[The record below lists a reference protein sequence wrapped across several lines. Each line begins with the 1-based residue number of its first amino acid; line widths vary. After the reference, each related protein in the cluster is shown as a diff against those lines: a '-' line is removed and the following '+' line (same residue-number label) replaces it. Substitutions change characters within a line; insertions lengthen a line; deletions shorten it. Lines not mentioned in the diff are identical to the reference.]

1 MGPADLPAPLFQDTK
16 KSPSFKLD
24 LQFRDFF
31 VSCSEIPAYGDEN
44 MTAQSRIDAQTRLI
58 LRIHMIWRSLFAV
71 LAAGGAFLLWTGQTD
86 LALWQKIL
94 LSVVAA
100 LLSGFSAFGAVQ
112 LAKRNHAGRM
122 TSLVIDY
129 LGFVACIVVALNTG
143 EFFIGIDALG
153 ETFGKGIPYLGITA
167 LGYFLGMLEEYFPA
181 KRTTSES
188 SLKAVSRWVIIGGFI
203 LFLWQVDALNGVIY
217 FLGKLVQPN
226 GLIAVTGLII
236 TGPALWSMTRPTIAQ
251 ALNVKNGHAQIINGW
266 LFLSPNLLGFLIFFA
281 GPLLLSFYFS
291 FTDSDAIRPPTWIG
305 LENYAKLLNIKFA
318 TLSSP
323 DQLAREVVDIK
334 VYDEVGRFTF
344 GNTGILFA
352 AADKF
357 FWLALRNTLTYVLFA
372 VPLSVIPA
380 LLLSNILNSKL
391 PGMKFYRAIYFIP
404 SIAAVVGISLVW
416 QWLYNATIG
425 YINYFITLG
434 IEFWNNLFH
443 AAVIDPKIQWV
454 SDENTALF
462 AIIIIAAWQT
472 MGFNTVLFLAGL
484 QNIPGELYEAATVDG
499 AGAWDKFWGITLPM
513 LAPTTFYVVS
523 TTTIQAMQVFEQVFI
538 LMNPPEGPNNS
549 TITLVL
555 YLYRS
560 GFQNFKQGYASAIAW
575 VLFIVIFGLTLIQFQ
590 RQRRSSIYE
599 S

>member
-1 MGPADLPAPLFQDTK
+1 MKT
-16 KSPSFKLD
+16 
-24 LQFRDFF
+24 
-31 VSCSEIPAYGDEN
+31 
-44 MTAQSRIDAQTRLI
+44 QSRIDAQTNLI
-58 LRIHMIWRSLFAV
+58 LRIHIIWRGLLALIAALSVWMIWARMAELPV
-71 LAAGGAFLLWTGQTD
+71 
-86 LALWQKIL
+86 WQKIL
-94 LSVVAA
+94 FSLAA
-100 LLSGFSAFGAVQ
+100 ILVMVFSSYGAYQ
-112 LAKRNHAGRM
+112 FSKHNHSGRM
-122 TSLVIDY
+122 ISLTLDY
-129 LGFVACIVVALNTG
+129 LGFVVCFVFALNVG

-153 ETFGKGIPYLGITA
+153 ENFGKGIPYLGITV
-167 LGYFLGMLEEYFPA
+167 LGYFLGMLEEYFPTRNNA
-181 KRTTSES
+181 SEN
-188 SLKAVSRWVIIGGFI
+188 SLKTVSKWVMLSGFL
-203 LFLWQVDALNGVIY
+203 LFLWQVKALNGIVYFFGKFAQPGGMVAVI
-217 FLGKLVQPN
+217 
-226 GLIAVTGLII
+226 GLMVFGLS
-236 TGPALWSMTRPTIAQ
+236 LWSMNRPNVAQ
-251 ALNVKNGHAQIINGW
+251 ALNVKTRHEQVINGW

-291 FTDSDAIRPPTWIG
+291 FTDSDAIRTPNWVG
-305 LENYAKLLNIKFA
+305 FDNYAKILNIKFI
-318 TLSSP
+318 TLDVP
-323 DQLAREVVDIK
+323 DQLARDVVDIK

-344 GNTGILFA
+344 GDRGILFA
-352 AADKF
+352 AEDKF
-357 FWLALRNTLTYVLFA
+357 FWLALRNTLTFVLFA
-372 VPLSVIPA
+372 VPLSVLPA
-380 LLLSNILNSKL
+380 LVLSNVLNSKL
-391 PGMKFYRAIYFIP
+391 PGMKFYRAVYFMP

-434 IEFWNNLFH
+434 IEFWNNLFNV
-443 AAVIDPKIQWV
+443 AIIDPKIQWV
-454 SDENTALF
+454 SDEKTALF

>member
-1 MGPADLPAPLFQDTK
+1 
-16 KSPSFKLD
+16 
-24 LQFRDFF
+24 
-31 VSCSEIPAYGDEN
+31 
-44 MTAQSRIDAQTRLI
+44 MTAYSLAEPRTNLVLRLHFFWRILFSVIAVAGAIFLWTGGLTETPASQKIAGMIVLVFASILSSAGAVQISRRDHGGR
-58 LRIHMIWRSLFAV
+58 MISLVVDYLAFVVCFV
-71 LAAGGAFLLWTGQTD
+71 LMLNTGGAFL
-86 LALWQKIL
+86 
-94 LSVVAA
+94 
-100 LLSGFSAFGAVQ
+100 
-112 LAKRNHAGRM
+112 
-122 TSLVIDY
+122 
-129 LGFVACIVVALNTG
+129 
-143 EFFIGIDALG
+143 GIDALG
-153 ETFGKGIPYLGITA
+153 ETFGKGIPYLGIAIAGYLLSA
-167 LGYFLGMLEEYFPA
+167 LDEYLPQ
-181 KRTTSES
+181 KRQTSET
-188 SLKAVSRWVIIGGFI
+188 SLKAAGRWVMLAGFA
-203 LFLWQVDALNGVIY
+203 LFLWQVGAVNGILN
-217 FLGKLVQPN
+217 FLGRLAQPL
-226 GLIAVTGLII
+226 GIASAAGVLIFGTSLY
-236 TGPALWSMTRPTIAQ
+236 SMTREKIAQ
-251 ALNVKNGHAQIINGW
+251 ALHAKTSHEQIINGW
-266 LFLSPNLLGFLIFFA
+266 LFLSPNLLGFLVFFA
-281 GPLLLSFYFS
+281 GPLILSFYFS
-291 FTDSDAIRPPTWIG
+291 FTDSDAFNPPNWVG
-305 LENYAKLLNIKFA
+305 FENYARILNIRFA
-318 TLSSP
+318 ALSSP

-334 VYDEVGRFTF
+334 VYDEVGRFIL
-344 GNTGILFA
+344 GNGGILFA

-380 LLLSNILNSKL
+380 LILSNVLNSKL
-391 PGMKFYRAIYFIP
+391 PGMKFYRAVYFMP

-425 YINYFITLG
+425 YINYFITVG
-434 IEFWNNLFH
+434 IEFWNNLFNL
-443 AAVIDPKIQWV
+443 AIVDPKVQWV

-462 AIIIIAAWQT
+462 AVILIAAWQT

>member
-1 MGPADLPAPLFQDTK
+1 
-16 KSPSFKLD
+16 
-24 LQFRDFF
+24 
-31 VSCSEIPAYGDEN
+31 
-44 MTAQSRIDAQTRLI
+44 MTTPSRIDAQTNLV
-58 LRIHMIWRSLFAV
+58 LRIHMVWRVLFAFV
-71 LAAGGAFLLWTGQTD
+71 AAVAILMLWTGAGETP
-86 LALWQKIL
+86 LWQKIL
-94 LSVVAA
+94 IA
-100 LLSGFSAFGAVQ
+100 LGAVIGIGASAYGAFQ
-112 LAKRNHAGRM
+112 ISKRNHAGRM
-122 TSLVIDY
+122 ASLALDY
-129 LGFVACIVVALNTG
+129 LGFVACFVFALNAG

-153 ETFGKGIPYLGITA
+153 ETFGKGVPYLGITA
-167 LGYFLGMLEEYFPA
+167 LGYFLGMLEEYFPTKNKSA
-181 KRTTSES
+181 ES
-188 SLKAVSRWVIIGGFI
+188 SLKTVSRWVMLGGFL
-203 LFLWQVDALNGVIY
+203 LFLWQVDALNGIIY
-217 FLGKLVQPN
+217 FIGKLAQPG
-226 GLIAVTGLII
+226 GLIAVAGLAIS
-236 TGPALWSMTRPTIAQ
+236 GLSLWSMSRPNVAQ
-251 ALNVKNGHAQIINGW
+251 ALNVKTGHEQIINGW

-291 FTDSDAIRPPTWIG
+291 FTDSDAIRAPNWVG

-318 TLSSP
+318 LLDSP
-323 DQLAREVVDIK
+323 GQLARDVVDIK
-334 VYDEVGRFTF
+334 IYDEVGRFTF

-357 FWLALRNTLTYVLFA
+357 FWLALRNTLTFVLFA

-380 LLLSNILNSKL
+380 LVLSNILNSKL
-391 PGMKFYRAIYFIP
+391 PGMKFYRAMYFMP

-434 IEFWNNLFH
+434 IEFWNNLFT

-499 AGAWDKFWGITLPM
+499 AGAWHKFWGITIPM

-560 GFQNFKQGYASAIAW
+560 GFQNFQQGYASAIAW
-575 VLFIVIFGLTLIQFQ
+575 ILFIVIFGLTLIQFQ